1 MKKKYISP
9 ATTLIKV
16 HTENVLNSLSSTNVK
31 DYKGG
36 TNNQGI
42 GSDIGT
48 YDGSDIE
55 SAKGNDGFIFWEDE
69 N

>member
-16 HTENVLNSLSSTNVK
+16 PTENVLASLSKTETGTYNGKPSE
-31 DYKGG
+31 GG
-36 TNNQGI
+36 PNTE
-42 GSDIGT
+42 IGT
-48 YDGSDIE
+48 WDGSDVE

>member
-16 HTENVLNSLSSTNVK
+16 HTENVLTSLSKTETKTYDGKQSEGGPST
-31 DYKGG
+31 
-36 TNNQGI
+36 
-42 GSDIGT
+42 DIGT
-48 YDGSDIE
+48 WNGSDDVE
-55 SAKGNDGFIFWEDE
+55 SAKGNIFWEDE

>member
-16 HTENVLNSLSSTNVK
+16 HTENVLCGLSKTETGK
-31 DYKGG
+31 
-36 TNNQGI
+36 
-42 GSDIGT
+42 
-48 YDGSDIE
+48 YDGTKSEGPNPDIEIWDGSNVE